1 MGILLARAAMTL
13 ANVTLVWPFF
23 VAQGLFESV
32 KVPTTCTPAPTIT
45 SLAVSPSIVA
55 VIVVMSAVRFAM
67 SLDVELHASLC
78 LPTTVRV
85 VGACSA
91 QPEANVQVVVNQPT
105 AVPEN
110 SVDCAHAK

>member
-1 MGILLARAAMTL
+1 M

-23 VAQGLFESV
+23 VAQRLFESF
-32 KVPTTCTPAPTIT
+32 KVPTTCTPAATIT

-55 VIVVMSAVRFAM
+55 VKVVMSTVRFAM

-91 QPEANVQVVVNQPT
+91 QPEINVQVVVTQRV

-110 SVDCAHAK
+110 SVDYAHAK